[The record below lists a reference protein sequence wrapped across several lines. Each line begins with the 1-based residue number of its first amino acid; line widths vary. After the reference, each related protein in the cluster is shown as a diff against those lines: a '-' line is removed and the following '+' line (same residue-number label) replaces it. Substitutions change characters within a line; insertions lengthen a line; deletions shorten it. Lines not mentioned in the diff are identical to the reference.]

1 MSDIKEKD
9 YYFPVLVSQIV
20 IFIVLT
26 TVIYLF
32 GADGDFR
39 QNYLALLNYNLDSAE
54 MTQAVETF
62 RKHLY
67 DGEIF
72 TVLNIKDDFP
82 VAGYVDTDYSGAG
95 GDDIE
100 YRKAADKTSFAP
112 VFSTVKIL
120 PPIEKGRYTS
130 YFGYRISP
138 ITGEYGFHTGLD
150 IAAGEGTK
158 IRAAFSGKVLKTGF
172 DTKAGNYLYLEHND
186 GLVTF
191 YCHCSEVLVE
201 KGTVVRQGETVA
213 LVGSTGYSTG
223 PHLHFEV
230 RKEDIRY
237 NPMWLLGE

>member
-1 MSDIKEKD
+1 MNETKEKD
-9 YYFPVLVSQIV
+9 YYFPVLVGQT
-20 IFIVLT
+20 VLFAILT
-26 TVIYLF
+26 LIIYLF
-32 GADGDFR
+32 GNDGDFR
-39 QNYLALLNYNLDSAE
+39 KNYLELLDYNLDSAE

-67 DGEIF
+67 AGEIF

-82 VAGYVDTDYSGAG
+82 VGSSAVTEFDGKG
-95 GDDIE
+95 GDDLE
-100 YRKAADKTSFAP
+100 YKKAADKTSFAP

-138 ITGEYGFHTGLD
+138 ITGEYGFHSGLD
-150 IAAGEGTK
+150 IAASKGTR

-172 DTKAGNYLYLEHND
+172 DVKAGNYLYLSHND

-191 YCHCSEVLVE
+191 YCHCSDILVDS
-201 KGTVVRQGETVA
+201 GTVVRQGETVA

-230 RKEDIRY
+230 RKNNIRY